1 MPPAPQPS
9 LDLALATS
17 PALLRLLQLASPA
30 LPVGAYSYS
39 EGLETLISQGM
50 TRPDA
55 LVQWLE
61 QELALG
67 LVRVEAASIHRLY
80 GAIQAEDWP
89 QVAADN
95 RWLSALRDSEESRQQ
110 SWATGRALV
119 RLMHD
124 LHPELSPALPTIGQP
139 CNFVVSFAILAAH
152 WEIPASAAVL
162 GYLQSWAANLVTAA
176 VKLVPL
182 GQTQGQRMLLDLSA
196 ALQATALQC
205 ADINPDDL
213 ALGGWGAS
221 LASMQHETLYSRL
234 FRS

>member
-1 MPPAPQPS
+1 ME
-9 LDLALATS
+9 TS

-39 EGLETLISQGM
+39 EGLETLIVQGM
-50 TRPDA
+50 TRPED
-55 LVQWLE
+55 LMSWIE

-67 LVRVEAASIHRLY
+67 LVRVEVAYLHRIHAA
-80 GAIQAEDWP
+80 AQVEAWP
-89 QVAADN
+89 QIAADN

-119 RLMHD
+119 RLIGD
-124 LHPELSPALPTIGQP
+124 VHPELRPALEAVGQP
-139 CNFVVSFAILAAH
+139 CNFVVSFAVLAAH
-152 WEIPASAAVL
+152 WQIPAAAAGL
-162 GYLQSWAANLVTAA
+162 GYLQAWATNLITAA

-205 ADINPDDL
+205 ATLNPEDL

>member
-1 MPPAPQPS
+1 ME
-9 LDLALATS
+9 TS

-39 EGLETLISQGM
+39 EGLETLINQGM
-50 TRPDA
+50 TCPDA
-55 LVQWLE
+55 LGQWLE

-67 LVRVEAASIHRLY
+67 LVRVEATYLYRLY
-80 GAIQAEDWP
+80 SAVRAEDWP

-95 RWLSALRDSEESRQQ
+95 RWLSALRDSEESRNQ
-110 SWATGRALV
+110 SWATGRALA
-119 RLMHD
+119 RLTQD
-124 LHPELSPALPTIGQP
+124 LHPELSPALATIGQP
-139 CNFVVSFAILAAH
+139 CNFVVSFAVLASH

-162 GYLQSWAANLVTAA
+162 GYLQSWATNLVTAA

-182 GQTQGQRMLLDLSA
+182 GQTQGQRMLIELNVPI
-196 ALQATALQC
+196 QTTALQC
-205 ADINPDDL
+205 AAIDPDDL